1 MPQKLTMQKD
11 IFLIHSMA
19 STYTSEQWIKGFQQ
33 WGGEEV
39 REQAANW

>member
-19 STYTSEQWIKGFQQ
+19 SADASEKWIKGFQQ
-33 WGGEEV
+33 RGGEEV
-39 REQAANW
+39 RERAANW